1 MAFLHQSFKDT
12 LLDLVFPQQCLV
24 CGKEGKLFCAKCSAG
39 LSYISPPV
47 CSLCGH
53 HVSNDGVCP
62 MCLSGKI
69 HLDGLRSVFNFE
81 GGIAQAIYS
90 LKYHNLRSVAP
101 LLGTFMADYLKQN
114 PMPADI
120 IVPVPLHPS
129 RLKYRGYNQSL
140 LLARELCRQTGIEL
154 ADKWLERSLATASQ
168 ARTQNRIERL
178 ANVNN
183 AFIFKYPTTTAP
195 RVIIIDDVATTG
207 ATLNACAA
215 TLKEAGALSVWGLT
229 IARER

>member
-1 MAFLHQSFKDT
+1 MKLWHQSLKDT
-12 LLDLVFPQQCLV
+12 LLDLVFPQQCLA
-24 CGKEGKLFCAKCSAG
+24 CGKEGKLFCAKCSG
-39 LSYISPPV
+39 SLSYITPPV
-47 CSLCGH
+47 CTLCGH
-53 HVSNDGVCP
+53 HTGDDGVCP
-62 MCLSGKI
+62 MCLSGRV

-81 GGIAQAIYS
+81 GGIAQAIYA

-101 LLGTFMADYLKQN
+101 LLGDFLADYLKQN
-114 PMPADI
+114 PIPADI
-120 IVPVPLHPS
+120 VVPVPLHPS

-140 LLARELCRQTGIEL
+140 LLARELCRRTGLKLDEH
-154 ADKWLERSLATASQ
+154 WLERSLSSAPQ
-168 ARTQNRIERL
+168 ARTKSRAERL
-178 ANVNN
+178 ENVKN

>member
-1 MAFLHQSFKDT
+1 
-12 LLDLVFPQQCLV
+12 
-24 CGKEGKLFCAKCSAG
+24 
-39 LSYISPPV
+39 
-47 CSLCGH
+47 
-53 HVSNDGVCP
+53 